1 MINSLL
7 RLQIYYTYI
16 NCLKF
21 CYKNIY
27 NYLYFQVQGL
37 KYEDI
42 NKEVLPEKEI
52 VCLQQGTLNL
62 HSLQTDISIFKL
74 SKF

>member
-1 MINSLL
+1 M
-7 RLQIYYTYI
+7 
-16 NCLKF
+16 
-21 CYKNIY
+21 Y

-37 KYEDI
+37 KYEDL

-52 VCLQQGTLNL
+52 VCLQQGNLNL